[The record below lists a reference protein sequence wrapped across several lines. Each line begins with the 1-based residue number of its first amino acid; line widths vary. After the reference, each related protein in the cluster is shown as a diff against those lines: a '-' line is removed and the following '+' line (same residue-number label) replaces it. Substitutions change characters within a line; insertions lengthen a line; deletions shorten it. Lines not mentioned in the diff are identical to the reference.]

1 MGTACCD
8 NQWKKCSSRSV
19 KLWQGLWKLLR
30 ILVHRLCCCTS
41 LDTLGI
47 TYQKRCCKSLSW
59 QTLKLKRKVL
69 IRIMGN
75 LDSFL
80 WEKKKSQNI
89 KHVILK
95 DMLSNGTSN
104 HEQLRVYWK
113 IMRNT
118 VLSNPTEK
126 TICVLSCILIVQT
139 KLMVLGS
146 MIKTHTLSCEKIF
159 SKTDEETSEFILF
172 NCDYLSM

>member
-1 MGTACCD
+1 MGTACRD

-19 KLWQGLWKLLR
+19 RLWQGLWKLLR
-30 ILVHRLCCCTS
+30 ILIHHLCCCTS

-47 TYQKRCCKSLSW
+47 TYQKHCCKSLSW
-59 QTLKLKRKVL
+59 QTLKRKVL
-69 IRIMGN
+69 IRIMEN
-75 LDSFL
+75 LYSFL

-89 KHVILK
+89 KHVTLK
-95 DMLSNGTSN
+95 GMLSNGTSKYK
-104 HEQLRVYWK
+104 QLQVYWK

-139 KLMVLGS
+139 KLMVLGF
-146 MIKTHTLSCEKIF
+146 MIKTHTLSREKIF
-159 SKTDEETSEFILF
+159 SKTDEETGEFILF
-172 NCDYLSM
+172 NCNYLST